1 MMEGRTYYWNA
12 AMQKSVW
19 EKPDRTMEVKDS
31 EGEGKDGSDF
41 RPVVEVRPRK
51 AKEEINV
58 GDGQKMKKLL
68 SSNKFTQSRSSA

>member
-1 MMEGRTYYWNA
+1 
-12 AMQKSVW
+12 MQKSVW
-19 EKPDRTMEVKDS
+19 EKPDRTMEVEDS

-58 GDGQKMKKLL
+58 GQKMKKLL
-68 SSNKFTQSRSSA
+68 SNNKFTQSRSSA